1 MEKKVNNKSILTKI
15 LALGATSTALLGGA
29 LLTNSNTV
37 DASSSIVLLTF
48 KHNAYRYN
56 RNGKRIGSG
65 YITKGSTYYSKGVYK
80 IHGKK
85 YYKLDTKG
93 NVYIK
98 SGNLSTRRLTDQVTL
113 KHNAY
118 IYNIHGR
125 RINRQKLYKGV
136 SYFIYGSRYING
148 KKYYQIGVKEYI
160 KASNASAPF
169 STYGQSSNNDVDNTT
184 NNSNVSN
191 NTATNTQT
199 NTNTNVGS
207 NTSSNNSSITNNQ
220 SASNNSS
227 SSANNIQLPNNSSQ
241 GSSTGNQGSTT
252 KPSVGNSGSQVTK
265 PNTGSQ
271 GSTTKPS
278 TGNSASQATKPATGN
293 NSGQTTKPNTGNN
306 GSQSTKPNTGNQGS
320 TTKPSTGNNGSQVT
334 KPNTG
339 NQGSITK
346 PSTGNNG
353 SQVPTQP
360 GTYTKSVALLDASG
374 KQLGTATLTR
384 VVNADGSTQS
394 SLSKDIPAGYTLK
407 DVNVLNHYPSAVTL
421 TRVAGATQAGTTTK
435 AIKLTD
441 ASGKLIAT
449 GTATRVVDEKGAST
463 VSVKGIPQGYRVADM
478 YSLRSF
484 PDQLVIEKGEPINNQ
499 TAQDTSNKQPV
510 NTLNKGEKDSSLT
523 TGGQSQQAGNTTS
536 GTTTDNTGNQGQ
548 ETKPSQPTYS
558 KNYVKLPVGYLEAVK
573 NANWEKTSVPD
584 ELIRKGV
591 EINNFHSESKAD
603 DEMKIDSDNL
613 TPAQDF
619 EINDFALRLINNVRA
634 ENGQQPWHYSARAQH
649 VADRVAYLYEQDHMG
664 LSTWHDDKALNEVD
678 REAGIHTAELMGGD
692 NVNYKEDYLNTM
704 TDLKRAVY
712 SDVVSMLFSTV
723 ELRHAQIMLT
733 YNSIDNPTTYMG
745 FSVSWQEHNKD
756 GHQEHSDHFII
767 Y

>member
-98 SGNLSTRRLTDQVTL
+98 DGNLSIRRLTNQVTL

-148 KKYYQIGVKEYI
+148 KKYYQIGAKEYI

-169 STYGQSSNNDVDNTT
+169 STYGQSSNNYVDNTT

-191 NTATNTQT
+191 NTATNT
-199 NTNTNVGS
+199 NVGS
-207 NTSSNNSSITNNQ
+207 NTSSNNSSVTNNQ
-220 SASNNSS
+220 FASNNSS
-227 SSANNIQLPNNSSQ
+227 SSANNNIQLPNNSSQ

-252 KPSVGNSGSQVTK
+252 KPSAGNSGSQVTK

-271 GSTTKPS
+271 GSTTKPIA
-278 TGNSASQATKPATGN
+278 GNSGSQV
-293 NSGQTTKPNTGNN
+293 TKPNTGNQGSTTKPIAGN
-306 GSQSTKPNTGNQGS
+306 SGSQVTKPNTGNQGS
-320 TTKPSTGNNGSQVT
+320 TTKPSAGNSGSQVT

-339 NQGSITK
+339 NQG
-346 PSTGNNG
+346 
-353 SQVPTQP
+353 
-360 GTYTKSVALLDASG
+360 
-374 KQLGTATLTR
+374 
-384 VVNADGSTQS
+384 
-394 SLSKDIPAGYTLK
+394 
-407 DVNVLNHYPSAVTL
+407 
-421 TRVAGATQAGTTTK
+421 
-435 AIKLTD
+435 
-441 ASGKLIAT
+441 
-449 GTATRVVDEKGAST
+449 
-463 VSVKGIPQGYRVADM
+463 
-478 YSLRSF
+478 
-484 PDQLVIEKGEPINNQ
+484 
-499 TAQDTSNKQPV
+499 
-510 NTLNKGEKDSSLT
+510 
-523 TGGQSQQAGNTTS
+523 
-536 GTTTDNTGNQGQ
+536 Q
-548 ETKPSQPTYS
+548 ETRPSQPTYS
-558 KNYVKLPVGYLEAVK
+558 KNYVKLPAGYLEAVK
-573 NANWEKTSVPD
+573 NANWGKTSVPD
-584 ELIRKGV
+584 ELIRKGA
-591 EINNFHSESKAD
+591 EMNNFHSESKAD
-603 DEMKIDSDNL
+603 DDMKINSERL
-613 TPAQDF
+613 TPAQEL
-619 EINDFALRLINNVRA
+619 EINDFALRLINNVRLQ
-634 ENGQQPWHYSARAQH
+634 NNQSPWYYTQESQH
-649 VADRVAYLYEQDHMG
+649 VANRVAYLYEQDGKG
-664 LSTWHDDKALNEVD
+664 LSTWHDNKALNQVD
-678 REAGIHTAELMGGD
+678 SEFGIHTAELMGGD
-692 NVNYKEDYLNTM
+692 NVNYKEDYLHTM
-704 TDLKRAVY
+704 TDLKHAVY
-712 SDVVSMLFSTV
+712 NDVVSMLFSTV

-733 YNSIDNPTTYMG
+733 YNSIDHPETTYFG
-745 FSVSWQEHNKD
+745 LSVSWQEHNKD

>member
-320 TTKPSTGNNGSQVT
+320 T
-334 KPNTG
+334 
-339 NQGSITK
+339 TK

>member
-98 SGNLSTRRLTDQVTL
+98 SGNLSTRRLTNQVTL

-207 NTSSNNSSITNNQ
+207 NTSSYNSSVTNNQ
-220 SASNNSS
+220 FASNNSS
-227 SSANNIQLPNNSSQ
+227 SFANNNIQLPNNSSQ

-252 KPSVGNSGSQVTK
+252 KP
-265 PNTGSQ
+265 
-271 GSTTKPS
+271 
-278 TGNSASQATKPATGN
+278 
-293 NSGQTTKPNTGNN
+293 NTGNN
-306 GSQSTKPNTGNQGS
+306 GSQSTKPNTGSQGS

-334 KPNTG
+334 KP
-339 NQGSITK
+339 K
-346 PSTGNNG
+346 
-353 SQVPTQP
+353 
-360 GTYTKSVALLDASG
+360 
-374 KQLGTATLTR
+374 
-384 VVNADGSTQS
+384 
-394 SLSKDIPAGYTLK
+394 
-407 DVNVLNHYPSAVTL
+407 
-421 TRVAGATQAGTTTK
+421 
-435 AIKLTD
+435 
-441 ASGKLIAT
+441 
-449 GTATRVVDEKGAST
+449 
-463 VSVKGIPQGYRVADM
+463 
-478 YSLRSF
+478 
-484 PDQLVIEKGEPINNQ
+484 
-499 TAQDTSNKQPV
+499 
-510 NTLNKGEKDSSLT
+510 
-523 TGGQSQQAGNTTS
+523 
-536 GTTTDNTGNQGQ
+536 TGNQGQ
-548 ETKPSQPTYS
+548 ETQPSQPTYS
-558 KNYVKLPVGYLEAVK
+558 KNYVKLPAGYLETVK
-573 NANWEKTSVPD
+573 NANWGKTSVPD
-584 ELIRKGV
+584 ELIRKGA
-591 EINNFHSESKAD
+591 EMNNFHSESKAD
-603 DEMKIDSDNL
+603 DNMKINSERL
-613 TPAQDF
+613 TPAQEL
-619 EINDFALRLINNVRA
+619 EINDFALRLINNVRLQ
-634 ENGQQPWHYSARAQH
+634 NNQSPWYYTQESQH
-649 VADRVAYLYEQDHMG
+649 VANRVAYLYEQDGKG
-664 LSTWHDDKALNEVD
+664 LSTWHDNKALNQVD
-678 REAGIHTAELMGGD
+678 SEFGIHTAELMGGD
-692 NVNYKEDYLNTM
+692 NVNYKEDYLHTM

-712 SDVVSMLFSTV
+712 NDVVSMLFSTV

-733 YNSIDNPTTYMG
+733 YNSIDHPETTYMG

>member
-48 KHNAYRYN
+48 RHNAYRYN

-98 SGNLSTRRLTDQVTL
+98 SGNLSTRRLTNQVTL

-191 NTATNTQT
+191 NSATNTSTTTQT

-207 NTSSNNSSITNNQ
+207 NTSSNNSSVTNNQ

-227 SSANNIQLPNNSSQ
+227 SSTNNNSQLPNNSSQ
-241 GSSTGNQGSTT
+241 SNNTGN
-252 KPSVGNSGSQVTK
+252 
-265 PNTGSQ
+265 Q

-278 TGNSASQATKPATGN
+278 TGNSGSQATKPATGN
-293 NSGQTTKPNTGNN
+293 NDGQTTKPNTGNN

-320 TTKPSTGNNGSQVT
+320 TTKPSTGNNGGQT
-334 KPNTG
+334 TNPNTG
-339 NQGSITK
+339 NQG
-346 PSTGNNG
+346 
-353 SQVPTQP
+353 
-360 GTYTKSVALLDASG
+360 
-374 KQLGTATLTR
+374 
-384 VVNADGSTQS
+384 
-394 SLSKDIPAGYTLK
+394 
-407 DVNVLNHYPSAVTL
+407 
-421 TRVAGATQAGTTTK
+421 QA
-435 AIKLTD
+435 
-441 ASGKLIAT
+441 
-449 GTATRVVDEKGAST
+449 
-463 VSVKGIPQGYRVADM
+463 
-478 YSLRSF
+478 
-484 PDQLVIEKGEPINNQ
+484 
-499 TAQDTSNKQPV
+499 
-510 NTLNKGEKDSSLT
+510 
-523 TGGQSQQAGNTTS
+523 
-536 GTTTDNTGNQGQ
+536 
-548 ETKPSQPTYS
+548 TKPSQPTYS
-558 KNYVKLPVGYLEAVK
+558 KNYVKLPAGYLEAVK

-584 ELIRKGV
+584 SLIIKGT
-591 EINNFHSESKAD
+591 EENIFHSESKAD
-603 DEMKIDSDNL
+603 DEMKIDSANL
-613 TPAQDF
+613 TPDQAY
-619 EINDFALRLINNVRA
+619 EITNFALRLINNVRA
-634 ENGQQPWHYSARAQH
+634 ENGQKPWYYSNRSYPIAK
-649 VADRVAYLYEQDHMG
+649 RVAYLYEQDGKG
-664 LSTWHDDKALNEVD
+664 LSTWHDNKALNEVD
-678 REAGIHTAELMGGD
+678 KEAGIHTAELMGGD

-712 SDVVSMLFSTV
+712 SDVVKMLFSTV

>member
-98 SGNLSTRRLTDQVTL
+98 SGNLSTRRLTNQVTL

-191 NTATNTQT
+191 NNATNTSTTTQT

-207 NTSSNNSSITNNQ
+207 NTSSNNSSVTNNQ

-227 SSANNIQLPNNSSQ
+227 SSTNNNIQLPNNSSQ
-241 GSSTGNQGSTT
+241 SNNTGNQGSTT
-252 KPSVGNSGSQVTK
+252 KPSTGNSGSQVTK

-278 TGNSASQATKPATGN
+278 AGNS
-293 NSGQTTKPNTGNN
+293 
-306 GSQSTKPNTGNQGS
+306 
-320 TTKPSTGNNGSQVT
+320 GSQVT

-339 NQGSITK
+339 NQG
-346 PSTGNNG
+346 
-353 SQVPTQP
+353 
-360 GTYTKSVALLDASG
+360 
-374 KQLGTATLTR
+374 
-384 VVNADGSTQS
+384 
-394 SLSKDIPAGYTLK
+394 
-407 DVNVLNHYPSAVTL
+407 
-421 TRVAGATQAGTTTK
+421 
-435 AIKLTD
+435 
-441 ASGKLIAT
+441 
-449 GTATRVVDEKGAST
+449 
-463 VSVKGIPQGYRVADM
+463 
-478 YSLRSF
+478 
-484 PDQLVIEKGEPINNQ
+484 
-499 TAQDTSNKQPV
+499 
-510 NTLNKGEKDSSLT
+510 
-523 TGGQSQQAGNTTS
+523 
-536 GTTTDNTGNQGQ
+536 Q
-548 ETKPSQPTYS
+548 ETQPSQPTYS
-558 KNYVKLPVGYLEAVK
+558 KNYVKLPAGYLEAVK

-584 ELIRKGV
+584 SLIIKGT
-591 EINNFHSESKAD
+591 EENIFHSESKAD
-603 DEMKIDSDNL
+603 DDMKINSERL
-613 TPAQDF
+613 TPAQEL
-619 EINDFALRLINNVRA
+619 EINDFALRLINNVRLQ
-634 ENGQQPWHYSARAQH
+634 NNQSPWYYTQESQH
-649 VADRVAYLYEQDHMG
+649 VANRVAYLYEQDGKG
-664 LSTWHDDKALNEVD
+664 LSTWHDDKALNQVD
-678 REAGIHTAELMGGD
+678 SEFGIHTAELMGGD
-692 NVNYKEDYLNTM
+692 NVNYKEDYLHTM
-704 TDLKRAVY
+704 TDLKHAVY
-712 SDVVSMLFSTV
+712 NDVVKMLFSTV

-733 YNSIDNPTTYMG
+733 YNSIDHPETTYFG
-745 FSVSWQEHNKD
+745 FSVSWQERNKD
-756 GHQEHSDHFII
+756 GRQEHSDHFIA

>member
-1 MEKKVNNKSILTKI
+1 MSKKISLTKV
-15 LALGATSTALLGGA
+15 LALGATSTALLSGA
-29 LLTNSNTV
+29 MMMNNNKVEAS
-37 DASSSIVLLTF
+37 SSSIVLLKF

-56 RNGKRIGSG
+56 KNGKRIGRG
-65 YITKGSTYYSKGVYK
+65 YITKGSTYYSKGAYR

-85 YYKLDTKG
+85 YHKLDTKG
-93 NVYIK
+93 NIYIK
-98 SGNLSTRRLTDQVTL
+98 DGNLSIRRLTNQVTL

-118 IYNIHGR
+118 LYNIHGR

-191 NTATNTQT
+191 NTATNT
-199 NTNTNVGS
+199 NINVGS
-207 NTSSNNSSITNNQ
+207 NTSSNNSSVTNNQ

-227 SSANNIQLPNNSSQ
+227 SSANNNIQLPNNSSQ
-241 GSSTGNQGSTT
+241 GNSTGNQGSTT

-265 PNTGSQ
+265 PNTG
-271 GSTTKPS
+271 
-278 TGNSASQATKPATGN
+278 
-293 NSGQTTKPNTGNN
+293 
-306 GSQSTKPNTGNQGS
+306 NQGS
-320 TTKPSTGNNGSQVT
+320 TTKPSAGNSGSQVT

-339 NQGSITK
+339 NQG
-346 PSTGNNG
+346 
-353 SQVPTQP
+353 
-360 GTYTKSVALLDASG
+360 
-374 KQLGTATLTR
+374 
-384 VVNADGSTQS
+384 
-394 SLSKDIPAGYTLK
+394 
-407 DVNVLNHYPSAVTL
+407 
-421 TRVAGATQAGTTTK
+421 
-435 AIKLTD
+435 
-441 ASGKLIAT
+441 
-449 GTATRVVDEKGAST
+449 
-463 VSVKGIPQGYRVADM
+463 
-478 YSLRSF
+478 
-484 PDQLVIEKGEPINNQ
+484 
-499 TAQDTSNKQPV
+499 
-510 NTLNKGEKDSSLT
+510 
-523 TGGQSQQAGNTTS
+523 
-536 GTTTDNTGNQGQ
+536 Q
-548 ETKPSQPTYS
+548 ETQPSQPTYS
-558 KNYVKLPVGYLEAVK
+558 KNYVKLPAGYLEAVK

-619 EINDFALRLINNVRA
+619 EINDFALRLINNVRS

-704 TDLKRAVY
+704 TDLKHAVY
-712 SDVVSMLFSTV
+712 NDVVSMLFSTV

-733 YNSIDNPTTYMG
+733 YNSIDNPTTYFG
-745 FSVSWQEHNKD
+745 FSVSWQERNKD

>member
-15 LALGATSTALLGGA
+15 LALGATSTALLSGA
-29 LLTNSNTV
+29 MMMNNNKVEAS
-37 DASSSIVLLTF
+37 SSSIVLLKF

-56 RNGKRIGSG
+56 KNGKRIGTG
-65 YITKGSTYYSKGVYK
+65 YITKGSTYYSKGAYR

-85 YYKLDTKG
+85 YHKLDTKG
-93 NVYIK
+93 NIYIK
-98 SGNLSTRRLTDQVTL
+98 DGNLSIRRLTNQVTL

-148 KKYYQIGVKEYI
+148 KKYYQIGAQEYI

-191 NTATNTQT
+191 NSATNTSTTTQT

-207 NTSSNNSSITNNQ
+207 NTSSNNSSVTNNQ
-220 SASNNSS
+220 FASNNSS
-227 SSANNIQLPNNSSQ
+227 SSANNNIQLPNNSSQ

-265 PNTGSQ
+265 PNTGNQ

-278 TGNSASQATKPATGN
+278 TGNNGSQV
-293 NSGQTTKPNTGNN
+293 TKPNTG
-306 GSQSTKPNTGNQGS
+306 SQGS

-339 NQGSITK
+339 NQG
-346 PSTGNNG
+346 
-353 SQVPTQP
+353 
-360 GTYTKSVALLDASG
+360 
-374 KQLGTATLTR
+374 
-384 VVNADGSTQS
+384 
-394 SLSKDIPAGYTLK
+394 
-407 DVNVLNHYPSAVTL
+407 
-421 TRVAGATQAGTTTK
+421 
-435 AIKLTD
+435 
-441 ASGKLIAT
+441 
-449 GTATRVVDEKGAST
+449 
-463 VSVKGIPQGYRVADM
+463 
-478 YSLRSF
+478 
-484 PDQLVIEKGEPINNQ
+484 
-499 TAQDTSNKQPV
+499 
-510 NTLNKGEKDSSLT
+510 
-523 TGGQSQQAGNTTS
+523 
-536 GTTTDNTGNQGQ
+536 Q

-558 KNYVKLPVGYLEAVK
+558 KNYVKLPAGYLEAVK

-584 ELIRKGV
+584 SLIIKGT
-591 EINNFHSESKAD
+591 EENIFHSESKAD
-603 DEMKIDSDNL
+603 DEMKIDSANL
-613 TPAQDF
+613 TPDQAY
-619 EINDFALRLINNVRA
+619 EINNFALRLINNVRA
-634 ENGQQPWHYSARAQH
+634 ENGQKPWYYSNRSYAIAK
-649 VADRVAYLYEQDHMG
+649 RVAYLYEQDGKG
-664 LSTWHDDKALNEVD
+664 LSTWHDDKALNQVD

-692 NVNYKEDYLNTM
+692 NVNYKEDYLNNM

-712 SDVVSMLFSTV
+712 NDVVGMLFSTV

-733 YNSIDNPTTYMG
+733 YNSIDNPTTYFG
-745 FSVSWQEHNKD
+745 FSVSWQAHNKD
-756 GHQEHSDHFII
+756 GRQEHSDHFIA

>member
-1 MEKKVNNKSILTKI
+1 MEEKVNNKSILTKI

-48 KHNAYRYN
+48 RHNAYRYN

-98 SGNLSTRRLTDQVTL
+98 SGNLSTRRLTQQVTL

-191 NTATNTQT
+191 NSATNTSTTTQT

-207 NTSSNNSSITNNQ
+207 NTSSYNSSVTNNQ
-220 SASNNSS
+220 FASNNSS
-227 SSANNIQLPNNSSQ
+227 SSANNNIQLPNNSSQ

-265 PNTGSQ
+265 PKTGSQGSTTKPSAGNNGSQVAKPKTGSQGSTTKPSAGNNGSQVAKPNTGSQ

-278 TGNSASQATKPATGN
+278 TD
-293 NSGQTTKPNTGNN
+293 
-306 GSQSTKPNTGNQGS
+306 
-320 TTKPSTGNNGSQVT
+320 NNGSQVT
-334 KPNTG
+334 KP
-339 NQGSITK
+339 
-346 PSTGNNG
+346 
-353 SQVPTQP
+353 
-360 GTYTKSVALLDASG
+360 
-374 KQLGTATLTR
+374 
-384 VVNADGSTQS
+384 
-394 SLSKDIPAGYTLK
+394 
-407 DVNVLNHYPSAVTL
+407 
-421 TRVAGATQAGTTTK
+421 
-435 AIKLTD
+435 
-441 ASGKLIAT
+441 
-449 GTATRVVDEKGAST
+449 
-463 VSVKGIPQGYRVADM
+463 
-478 YSLRSF
+478 
-484 PDQLVIEKGEPINNQ
+484 
-499 TAQDTSNKQPV
+499 
-510 NTLNKGEKDSSLT
+510 
-523 TGGQSQQAGNTTS
+523 
-536 GTTTDNTGNQGQ
+536 NTGNQGQ

-558 KNYVKLPVGYLEAVK
+558 KNYVKLPAGYLAAVK
-573 NANWEKTSVPD
+573 NANWGKTSVPD
-584 ELIRKGV
+584 ELIFKGV
-591 EINNFHSESKAD
+591 EMNNFHSESKAD
-603 DEMKIDSDNL
+603 DDMKINSERL
-613 TPAQDF
+613 TPAQEL
-619 EINDFALRLINNVRA
+619 EINDFALRLINNVRLQ
-634 ENGQQPWHYSARAQH
+634 NGQRPWYYTQEAQH
-649 VADRVAYLYEQDHMG
+649 VANRVAYLYEQDHMG
-664 LSTWHDDKALNEVD
+664 LSTWHDNKALNQVD
-678 REAGIHTAELMGGD
+678 SEFGIHTAELMGGD
-692 NVNYKEDYLNTM
+692 NVNYVEDYLHTM

-733 YNSIDNPTTYMG
+733 YNSIDHPETTYFG
-745 FSVSWQEHNKD
+745 FSVSWQERNKD
-756 GHQEHSDHFII
+756 GHQEHSDHFIA

>member
-98 SGNLSTRRLTDQVTL
+98 SGNLSTRRLTNQVTL

-191 NTATNTQT
+191 NNATNTSTTTQT

-207 NTSSNNSSITNNQ
+207 NTSSNNSSVTNNQ

-227 SSANNIQLPNNSSQ
+227 SSTNNNSQLPNNSSQ
-241 GSSTGNQGSTT
+241 SNNTGNQGSTT
-252 KPSVGNSGSQVTK
+252 KPSTGNSGSQVTK

-278 TGNSASQATKPATGN
+278 AGNS
-293 NSGQTTKPNTGNN
+293 
-306 GSQSTKPNTGNQGS
+306 
-320 TTKPSTGNNGSQVT
+320 GSQVT

-339 NQGSITK
+339 NQGQK
-346 PSTGNNG
+346 
-353 SQVPTQP
+353 TQ
-360 GTYTKSVALLDASG
+360 
-374 KQLGTATLTR
+374 
-384 VVNADGSTQS
+384 
-394 SLSKDIPAGYTLK
+394 
-407 DVNVLNHYPSAVTL
+407 
-421 TRVAGATQAGTTTK
+421 
-435 AIKLTD
+435 
-441 ASGKLIAT
+441 
-449 GTATRVVDEKGAST
+449 
-463 VSVKGIPQGYRVADM
+463 
-478 YSLRSF
+478 
-484 PDQLVIEKGEPINNQ
+484 
-499 TAQDTSNKQPV
+499 
-510 NTLNKGEKDSSLT
+510 
-523 TGGQSQQAGNTTS
+523 
-536 GTTTDNTGNQGQ
+536 
-548 ETKPSQPTYS
+548 PSQPTYS
-558 KNYVKLPVGYLEAVK
+558 KNYIKLPAGYLETVK
-573 NANWEKTSVPD
+573 NANWGKTSVPD

-603 DEMKIDSDNL
+603 DEMKIDSANL
-613 TPAQDF
+613 TPDQAY
-619 EINDFALRLINNVRA
+619 EINNFALRLINNVRA
-634 ENGQQPWHYSARAQH
+634 ENGQKPWYYSNRSYAIAK
-649 VADRVAYLYEQDHMG
+649 RVAYLYEQDHMG
-664 LSTWHDDKALNEVD
+664 LSTWHDNKALNEVD
-678 REAGIHTAELMGGD
+678 KEAGIHTAELMGGD

-733 YNSIDNPTTYMG
+733 YNSIDNPTTYFG
-745 FSVSWQEHNKD
+745 FSVSWQAHNKD
-756 GHQEHSDHFII
+756 GHQEHSDHFIA